1 MERVGTFRDNFPMAL
16 AAGVTH
22 VIRVG
27 GHGDQACMGA
37 FLLVC
42 FGIAPVALNAGKIMG
57 RGQQDLRVAGSAP
70 LLPRGI
76 GHLIVHSL
84 AAGCRFFA
92 PAAAKHGENKEK
104 KNQFALH
111 GLDTVP

>member
-1 MERVGTFRDNFPMAL
+1 
-16 AAGVTH
+16 

-27 GHGDQACMGA
+27 GPGDQTGMGA

-42 FGIAPVALNAGKIMG
+42 FGIAPMALDAGKVMG
-57 RGQQDLRVAGSAP
+57 RNQRDLRVAGRAP
-70 LLPRGI
+70 LQPWGI
-76 GHLIVHSL
+76 GCMFLHRL

-92 PAAAKHGENKEK
+92 PASAKHGENKEK